1 MKYQRDGI
9 NELMP
14 VSKSPLFKTEG
25 RCHEDIRSSR
35 PGINGP
41 AVVNKLNDQSE

>member
-1 MKYQRDGI
+1 MNYQKNGI

-14 VSKSPLFKTEG
+14 ISKSPLLKTEG
-25 RCHEDIRSSR
+25 HCHEDIRSSR